1 MAAAIFFRSEVYMPS
16 QSRRQ
21 HAVRVRIDNVT
32 TVVWINLTSE
42 EYIEFLLGEFTAT
55 CEVMGQLRENS
66 LLQKREFTE
75 KNVTVL
81 PYSEASIEKLPK

>member
-1 MAAAIFFRSEVYMPS
+1 MPA
-16 QSRRQ
+16 QPRRQ
-21 HAVRVRIDNVT
+21 HAVRVRVDNET

-55 CEVMGQLRENS
+55 CEVMGQLREDS

-81 PYSEASIEKLPK
+81 PYNEASVEVLPE